1 MKSGECARR
10 ERWEQMRRVGRP
22 EAWWAKDQGLEAA
35 RNSEALWKEKTKSL
49 RVLTLITVSD
59 RINF

>member
-10 ERWEQMRRVGRP
+10 ECWEQMRRVGRP
-22 EAWWAKDQGLEAA
+22 EAWGAKDQGLEAA